1 MKAEISALWDI
12 VLIRRGPRD
21 LAPSWS
27 LLAVLAALYLATSVL
42 GARLAYGAPHA
53 FLRGG
58 LDLVLTVAV
67 FSAVLAFRDRGHRLL
82 QTLSALF
89 GVGIVLAVPDFV
101 LLLLIQSA
109 SKSEAVLLQLL
120 AIVLLVWNV
129 VVVGHIVR
137 AALDVRLF
145 TGITVAMTYIV
156 GSTLLFSYLPAPAP
170 AG

>member
-1 MKAEISALWDI
+1 MQALISLLWDI

-21 LAPSWS
+21 LPSSWA
-27 LLAVLAALYLATSVL
+27 LLALLGALYLATSVL
-42 GARLAYGAPHA
+42 GAELAYGAGHA
-53 FLRGG
+53 FVRGG

-67 FSAVLAFRDRGHRLL
+67 FWAALAFRDREHRLM

-89 GVGIVLAVPDFV
+89 GVGILLAVPDFA
-101 LLLLIQSA
+101 LLLLIQGA
-109 SKSEAVLLQLL
+109 SKPAALLLQLL
-120 AIVLLVWNV
+120 ALALLLWNV

-137 AALDVRLF
+137 AALDVKLF
-145 TGITVAMTYIV
+145 TGITVAMSYIV